1 MPIPSIFPPS
11 REARLIGLKGEIAFV
26 KHCKEKG
33 LKSRLTKN
41 RMQRWDVTVQGKKV
55 DVKTM
60 RTSFPVTSEYNVDL
74 SSAQASLES
83 DVYAFV
89 FYNQRERSFTVAG
102 ALPREEYLKK
112 AALKRE
118 GEKERRGNF
127 TYSCDTFVVKVS
139 DLLPIEKIVK
149 AGAAP

>member
-1 MPIPSIFPPS
+1 VSIPSIFPPS
-11 REARLIGLKGEIAFV
+11 RQARLIGIKGEMAFM
-26 KHCKEKG
+26 KHCKDKG
-33 LKSRLTKN
+33 LKSSLTKN

-60 RTSFPVTSEYNVDL
+60 RTSFPITSDYYVDL

-83 DVYAFV
+83 DIYAFV
-89 FYNQRERSFTVAG
+89 FYNGEKDEFTIAG
-102 ALPREEYLKK
+102 ALGREEYLKK

-118 GEKERRGNF
+118 GENERSGKF

-139 DLLPIEKIVK
+139 ELLPIEKIVK
-149 AGAAP
+149 CRVMP